1 MRIDAKWEQDG
12 EARIGALVGLDDAGR
27 YMLESDAG
35 STTLEA
41 EDALVARLQVRPAA
55 GATWVSFDDPDVDAY
70 VRGARASH

>member
-12 EARIGALVGLDDAGR
+12 EARTGFLVGVDDAGR
-27 YMLESDAG
+27 YVLESDAG

-41 EDALVARLQVRPAA
+41 EDALVAHLQLRPAA

-70 VRGARASH
+70 VQSQNASH